1 MPYVLVRESYVQG
14 SCTVDGLPLNEF
26 RVLAEKATSS
36 PEYRDEKNRRVEFAV
51 PTFNVLNALEQMGYK
66 VITSGAFVTGH
77 NKFSN
82 REFIWTMHRSTS
94 EMECQ

>member
-36 PEYRDEKNRRVEFAV
+36 PEYRDEKNRRVEFV
-51 PTFNVLNALEQMGYK
+51 IPTFNVLNALEQMGYK
-66 VITSGAFVTGH
+66 VVSSGAFVTGH

-94 EMECQ
+94 EMECT